1 MRNTST
7 SILLVV
13 VANYDRLSS
22 IVVVLCRILLLHL
35 LDLLFYVFD
44 KDFDLSYHILFIGAL
59 LSAEIHM
66 AMLARITSVH
76 VTL

>member
-13 VANYDRLSS
+13 VANYDCLSR

-35 LDLLFYVFD
+35 LDLLFHIFD
-44 KDFDLSYHILFIGAL
+44 KDFDLSHHILFIGAL
-59 LSAEIHM
+59 LRAEIHM
-66 AMLARITSVH
+66 ARITSVH